1 MWISEINNT
10 QIDNAKYIDS
20 VMLVY
25 NLTEYNDNYSKTANL
40 WQYYREEPTSND
52 ACLNLN
58 KL

>member
-1 MWISEINNT
+1 MWISEINNA

-40 WQYYREEPTSND
+40 WQYYRDEPTSND
-52 ACLNLN
+52 ACTH
-58 KL
+58 